1 MTQEGTASRKLE
13 GKVAL
18 VTAAGRGIGRG
29 IALTLARH
37 GAKLVLNSYS
47 EETTAATAQAIEA
60 LRQEGLGGE
69 VLAVAGD
76 VTQPAFIVD
85 LVQRAE
91 ARFGGIDILVN
102 NVGGGPK
109 TSAPP
114 DAGPLGPVAGVWDA
128 LYAQNLRPVV
138 LMTEAVLPGMVAR
151 RFGKIVNISSIAGKT
166 SLSDKMLAMLVHPS
180 YGAMKAALISYTHTL
195 AELQGP
201 NNINVNAV
209 CPGIVYTDAWAAN
222 AERVVGSV
230 PRFKGQ
236 DPRAWF
242 EGIARGDYPD
252 LFDRTPLRR
261 EQTVDDI
268 AKAVLFLV
276 SEDSMNITGQSLM
289 VDGGMV
295 KL

>member
-1 MTQEGTASRKLE
+1 MKLE

-29 IALTLARH
+29 IALTLAEA
-37 GAKLVLNSYS
+37 GADLVVNSYS
-47 EETTAATAQAIEA
+47 ENTTADTAAAVRA
-60 LRQEGLGGE
+60 LGRD

-76 VTQPAFIVD
+76 ITQPEQIAA
-85 LVQRAE
+85 LVQQGH
-91 ARFGGIDILVN
+91 ARFGRIDILVN

-109 TSAPP
+109 TAAPP
-114 DAGPLGPVAGVWDA
+114 SDGPLGPAAAIWDA
-128 LYAQNLRPVV
+128 LYSQNLRPAV
-138 LMTEAVLPGMVAR
+138 LMSEAVLPQMVAQR
-151 RFGKIVNISSIAGKT
+151 SGKIVNISSIAGKT

-195 AELQGP
+195 AELMGP
-201 NNINVNAV
+201 HNINVNAV

-222 AERVVGSV
+222 AERVVKTF
-230 PRFKGQ
+230 PQFKGQ

-252 LFDRTPLRR
+252 IFDRTPLRR
-261 EQTVDDI
+261 EQTVEDV

-276 SEDSMNITGQSLM
+276 SEDSKNITGQSVM

>member
-1 MTQEGTASRKLE
+1 MKLE

-18 VTAAGRGIGRG
+18 VTAAGRGIGHG
-29 IALTLARH
+29 IALSLAEA
-37 GAKLVLNSYS
+37 GADLVVNSYS
-47 EETTAATAQAIEA
+47 ENTTANTAAAVRA
-60 LRQEGLGGE
+60 LGRD

-76 VTQPAFIVD
+76 ITQPEQIAA
-85 LVQRAE
+85 LVQQAH
-91 ARFGGIDILVN
+91 ARFGRIDILVN

-109 TSAPP
+109 TTAPP
-114 DAGPLGPVAGVWDA
+114 SDGPLGPAAAIWDA
-128 LYAQNLRPVV
+128 LYSQNLRPAV
-138 LMTEAVLPGMVAR
+138 LMSEAVLPQMVAQR
-151 RFGKIVNISSIAGKT
+151 SGKIVNISSIAGKT

-195 AELQGP
+195 AELMGP
-201 NNINVNAV
+201 HNINVNAV

-222 AERVVGSV
+222 AERVVKTF
-230 PRFKGQ
+230 PQFKGQ

-252 LFDRTPLRR
+252 IFDRTPLRR
-261 EQTVDDI
+261 EQTVEDV

-276 SEDSMNITGQSLM
+276 SEDAKNITGQSVM